1 MAVSEDR
8 RRDPRLERFLVLPSG
23 DDQPPVAPVGW
34 RQQLEALETVFGVD
48 GAHPGLRIADEL
60 ISGGLGH
67 AECVDPDNCHGSDL
81 IRSEGDKLV
90 AELPGE
96 PGRQEAGDI
105 LGRLRPVLLIQLII
119 GSTRPGRFADKPVA
133 WLVDRL
139 SQRDDFDLEI
149 LDLRDHPLAFYDHAL
164 PPARAQRDY
173 PSEDVARFGRAI
185 DRADGFIIVTSE
197 YNHGYPASLKNAMDH
212 VFPEFNRKP
221 VTFVGY
227 GNVGGARAIEQLRLV
242 CVEFEMAP
250 LRHAVHILP
259 ELMMAAR
266 QADAFTPEVF
276 ASLDQRLETAVADLL
291 WWTAALAA
299 RRASPSLG

>member
-1 MAVSEDR
+1 M
-8 RRDPRLERFLVLPSG
+8 P
-23 DDQPPVAPVGW
+23 
-34 RQQLEALETVFGVD
+34 
-48 GAHPGLRIADEL
+48 
-60 ISGGLGH
+60 
-67 AECVDPDNCHGSDL
+67 
-81 IRSEGDKLV
+81 
-90 AELPGE
+90 
-96 PGRQEAGDI
+96 
-105 LGRLRPVLLIQLII
+105 LIQLII

-139 SQRDDFDLEI
+139 SRRDDFDLEI
-149 LDLRDHPLAFYDHAL
+149 LDLRDHPLAFYDHAV

-197 YNHGYPASLKNAMDH
+197 YNHGDPASLKNAMDH

-227 GNVGGARAIEQLRLV
+227 GNVGGARAIEQMRLV

-259 ELMMAAR
+259 ELMIAAR
-266 QADAFTPEVF
+266 QADPFFPSCLPHWTN
-276 ASLDQRLETAVADLL
+276 ASRQRSRISSGGPQPWPPGALL
-291 WWTAALAA
+291 RPLSEAPPSGPVRSFRQAGPSRSRAAGL
-299 RRASPSLG
+299 